1 MYSNI
6 YMNSVLTLDFG
17 YDKLNTEK
25 APELAGGAFK
35 LTKMKQGTNTPMEW
49 LNIKGYKFNM
59 PWYNFNMTELVQKR
73 TGWYSCRIG
82 MDPSKIGYKNTVAHQ
97 KPIIFE
103 LIDEYSSQ
111 IKYLALIYEWGTNN
125 KLHWH
130 FLINMSNIRKFRVSA
145 KQKFGEIKI
154 RNDNKILPSYCI
166 YIKKVEPN
174 NGETLE
180 QNLKRIIKYY
190 DKEEQNKEC
199 CLLTKNV

>member
-1 MYSNI
+1 
-6 YMNSVLTLDFG
+6 
-17 YDKLNTEK
+17 
-25 APELAGGAFK
+25 
-35 LTKMKQGTNTPMEW
+35 
-49 LNIKGYKFNM
+49 
-59 PWYNFNMTELVQKR
+59 
-73 TGWYSCRIG
+73 
-82 MDPSKIGYKNTVAHQ
+82 
-97 KPIIFE
+97 
-103 LIDEYSSQ
+103 
-111 IKYLALIYEWGTNN
+111 
-125 KLHWH
+125 
-130 FLINMSNIRKFRVSA
+130 MSNIRKFRVSA